1 CRAEVHNFR
10 SEYDQAE
17 ELLTEALNLASE
29 LRDGLMRQGSLF
41 MLGMTQGNLGKV
53 SDALRTFNEGLK
65 MAERN
70 DNYFYLSRLPNC
82 LGWIHNELQYFNR
95 AREHNQRGA
104 EIAHQGQILEA
115 EANSLINLG
124 YDYAHTGESD
134 KPPAVFRE
142 VEAIFARD
150 DWMRWR
156 YNIRLQAGRAE
167 YHLAQGNLEQAR
179 EYAERLLETATH

>member
-1 CRAEVHNFR
+1 
-10 SEYDQAE
+10 
-17 ELLTEALNLASE
+17 
-29 LRDGLMRQGSLF
+29 
-41 MLGMTQGNLGKV
+41 
-53 SDALRTFNEGLK
+53 

-124 YDYAHTGESD
+124 YDYTHTGESD

-179 EYAERLLETATH
+179 EYAERLLETASHYEAHKYIAVAHKLFAEVAIKRGDLTESKVQLGAALDELRAYPSPLVAWKTYAALGRLHLRLGE